1 MNMLNLSIAVTAAA
15 ALVLLLKLLFG
26 NKITP
31 RGHMLLWL
39 LPAVA
44 MLAVPLA
51 GILPESDFA
60 VRTYLPQTQA
70 RIGTSSAWTGQADY
84 LSETADER
92 QQADG
97 QMVDTQVVNGQAH
110 VSMQVPF
117 TDRTLTGD
125 FTASESARRLQNGIC
140 VMGVLMVL
148 GWLLIGIGKQRK
160 KLRMLE
166 DSEEA
171 QQLMM
176 LTELRTKIGIRS
188 RAKIVIKQGADT
200 TFLTRLDGQ
209 YVIALENGFGE
220 EEQRQVLAHEL
231 TDLSHGD
238 LWKNFVAAAVLAA
251 FWWNPV
257 IWLAFRRFRRDMEIY
272 CDYDA
277 ARLTGDKKA
286 YATTLVRAAAGTE
299 RFLLGTTS
307 FIGGEKEVSA
317 RVKALAA
324 FKKPKIWIAVLA
336 ALALLCAC
344 VCFVVN
350 PKSKDPC
357 TRYFRDMQAEN
368 FASVSIAKK
377 VDRFHFDEIQIDD
390 TKQREELAKL
400 FRSVSEENFTDG
412 EPMEGS
418 EAKYRLY
425 VNMET
430 PEEKAANYLEL
441 IKDEA
446 SGEDMYCISKTDA
459 KGTEDEEISGRRF
472 HSPELTALLKEY
484 EETNLHMG
492 FTAEAQSVE
501 NVRLVFRNTEYDNPD
516 AQLQYDGS
524 YRLERYQGDSE
535 DNTYLADKWEALTEI
550 AQQTDTEP
558 QSVVVN
564 GNEPYGLTLNVSEKY
579 GKLEEGT
586 YRITAAVTQKLQSGQ
601 IVTKE
606 ISVVF
611 GWVENRLRLADWD
624 FLRTQP
630 DGELSEETITK
641 LNSMFE
647 PWKSY
652 TGGNDSFINMNTM
665 PCFFTSEYSSPDKMN
680 FNKFLR
686 YYPDFDSSQ
695 KWTPELKEKFENS
708 AFWSE
713 YKERGF
719 TVDDFITPIHLY
731 RPDVLNES
739 LAYYADISLDDLRAN
754 STQKEWDRNYVP
766 EIDRYVTFTSDAGGG
781 QFLVEKAEKSGDT
794 VTLTGQTSIEK
805 GDGDNAHYQ
814 SGTSVLTLKEKD
826 GRYLIQSLEAK

>member
-60 VRTYLPQTQA
+60 VRTYLPQAQA

-97 QMVDTQVVNGQAH
+97 QMVDTQGVNGQAH

-125 FTASESARRLQNGIC
+125 FAASESARRLQTETY

-166 DSEEA
+166 DREEA

-188 RAKIVIKQGADT
+188 CAKIVIKQGADT

-209 YVIALENGFGE
+209 YVIALENGFSE

-231 TDLSHGD
+231 THLVHGD

-324 FKKPKIWIAVLA
+324 FKKPKLWIAILA

-350 PKSKDPC
+350 PKSSDPC
-357 TRYFRDMQAEN
+357 IRFFHDMQLADISFIRIERDAGHEFN
-368 FASVSIAKK
+368 DDFI
-377 VDRFHFDEIQIDD
+377 RIDD
-390 TKQREELAKL
+390 VKQQKELLKL
-400 FRSVSEENFTDG
+400 FRTFDEGDFTDG
-412 EPMEGS
+412 EPVKNENDF
-418 EAKYRLY
+418 KYKLKVYMYTMQDSVTLLRD
-425 VNMET
+425 ET
-430 PEEKAANYLEL
+430 AGN
-441 IKDEA
+441 DV
-446 SGEDMYCISKTDA
+446 YCIYTWPK
-459 KGTEDEEISGRRF
+459 EEGEKDLGINGKRV
-472 HSPELTALLKEY
+472 HSPKLTELLKEY
-484 EETNLHMG
+484 EDTNLHMSYW
-492 FTAEAQSVE
+492 AEAQNAGSITVHIE
-501 NVRLVFRNTEYDNPD
+501 NTEYDNPAPRLTYKENFRVERYTGKKD
-516 AQLQYDGS
+516 PYTDKNSWEAVPEQKGYKGTRAGGTAMGNEYLTATIDISPKYGELPEGI
-524 YRLERYQGDSE
+524 YRL
-535 DNTYLADKWEALTEI
+535 LL
-550 AQQTDTEP
+550 P
-558 QSVVVN
+558 F
-564 GNEPYGLTLNVSEKY
+564 
-579 GKLEEGT
+579 
-586 YRITAAVTQKLQSGQ
+586 TQKLQSGKTIEQ
-601 IVTKE
+601 E
-606 ISVVF
+606 NAAVF
-611 GWVENRLRLADWD
+611 EWVENRLHLVDWD
-624 FLRTQP
+624 FLLSQP
-630 DGELSEETITK
+630 DGDLNEETK
-641 LNSMFE
+641 DELNRIFE
-647 PWKSY
+647 TWGKTSLY
-652 TGGNDSFINMNTM
+652 
-665 PCFFTSEYSSPDKMN
+665 CYFTSAYSSPDKMD
-680 FNKFLR
+680 FFEFLR
-686 YYPDFDSSQ
+686 YYPEFEDAMG
-695 KWTPELKEKFENS
+695 WTPELKAKFEDS
-708 AFWSE
+708 AFWST
-713 YKERGF
+713 YRKNGW
-719 TVDDFITPIHLY
+719 TVDNFITPVKPY
-731 RPDVLNES
+731 DPAGLNQS
-739 LAYYADISLDDLRAN
+739 LTYYAGITLDDIRTHY
-754 STQKEWDRNYVP
+754 TQKEWNQFYVKD
-766 EIDRYVTFTSDAGGG
+766 IDRYITFTSDAGGG
-781 QFLVEKAEKSGDT
+781 KFIVTEGKKSGDT
-794 VTLTGQTSIEK
+794 VTLVGETLNLKERDRNLYN
-805 GDGDNAHYQ
+805 GDGI
-814 SGTSVLTLKEKD
+814 SVLTLQEAD

>member
-1 MNMLNLSIAVTAAA
+1 MNLFNTAILVTAAA
-15 ALVLLLKLLFG
+15 AVVLLVKLAFG
-26 NKITP
+26 NRITP
-31 RGHMLLWL
+31 RGHMLMWIL
-39 LPAVA
+39 VA
-44 MLAVPLA
+44 ASVLAVPLA
-51 GILPESDFA
+51 EILPESDFSA
-60 VRTYLPQTQA
+60 KTYLPQSHNTTETVWVEPYENLDA
-70 RIGTSSAWTGQADY
+70 RGFEIEEQGNYYTVQKD
-84 LSETADER
+84 
-92 QQADG
+92 
-97 QMVDTQVVNGQAH
+97 H

-117 TDRTLTGD
+117 TGKTVGSD
-125 FTASESARRLQNGIC
+125 FTAT
-140 VMGVLMVL
+140 V
-148 GWLLIGIGKQRK
+148 
-160 KLRMLE
+160 
-166 DSEEA
+166 
-171 QQLMM
+171 
-176 LTELRTKIGIRS
+176 S
-188 RAKIVIKQGADT
+188 RAKIENYVWIAGAAAVLLLMLTGTRKQKRRLKALPCMDDANAHAELDELKKLVGIRDNAKIQIRSGADS
-200 TFLTRLDGQ
+200 TFLTFMGGQ
-209 YVIALENGFGE
+209 YLIALEDGYTQE
-220 EEQRQVLAHEL
+220 ERRRVLAHEL
-231 TDLSHGD
+231 THLAHGD
-238 LWKNFVAAAVLAA
+238 LIYNLISAFFLAA

-257 IWLAFRRFRRDMEIY
+257 IWLAFRRFRRDMEVY

-277 ARLTGDKKA
+277 ARKTGDKKG
-286 YATTLVRAAAGTE
+286 YAETLVRAAAGTE
-299 RFLLGTTS
+299 RFILGTTS

-324 FKKPKIWIAVLA
+324 FKKPKTWIAVLA
-336 ALALLCAC
+336 VIVLAGAC
-344 VCFVVN
+344 VCIAVN

-368 FASVSIAKK
+368 FASVSIGKK

-400 FRSVSEENFTDG
+400 FRSVSEENFADG

-446 SGEDMYCISKTDA
+446 LGEDMYCISKTDGE
-459 KGTEDEEISGRRF
+459 GTEDEEISGRRF

-713 YKERGF
+713 YKKRGF

-754 STQKEWDRNYVP
+754 STKKEWDRNYVP

-826 GRYLIQSLEAK
+826 GRYLIQSLQAK

>member
-148 GWLLIGIGKQRK
+148 VWLLIGIGKQRK

-231 TDLSHGD
+231 THLSHGD

-350 PKSKDPC
+350 PKSSDPC
-357 TRYFRDMQAEN
+357 TRFFHDIQTQNFEN
-368 FASVSIAKK
+368 IWIKRGTGTPFEE
-377 VDRFHFDEIQIDD
+377 DYIDIND
-390 TKQREELAKL
+390 AKQRKKLAKL
-400 FRSVSEENFTDG
+400 FHTFREEDFADG
-412 EPMEGS
+412 EPVNENDFDYKIYIDMDFS
-418 EAKYRLY
+418 EESLPNFLVLGR
-425 VNMET
+425 
-430 PEEKAANYLEL
+430 EE
-441 IKDEA
+441 EA
-446 SGEDMYCISKTDA
+446 GADIYCIA
-459 KGTEDEEISGRRF
+459 GENEDTRIRGKRI
-472 HSPELTALLKEY
+472 HSPKLTELLKEY
-484 EETNLHMG
+484 EDTNLHMSYW
-492 FTAEAQSVE
+492 AEAQNAGSITVHIE
-501 NVRLVFRNTEYDNPD
+501 NTEYDNPTPRLTYKENFRVERYTGKKD
-516 AQLQYDGS
+516 PYTDKNSWEAVPEQKGYKGTRAGGTAMGNEYLTATIDISPKYGELPEGI
-524 YRLERYQGDSE
+524 YRLI
-535 DNTYLADKWEALTEI
+535 L
-550 AQQTDTEP
+550 P
-558 QSVVVN
+558 F
-564 GNEPYGLTLNVSEKY
+564 
-579 GKLEEGT
+579 
-586 YRITAAVTQKLQSGQ
+586 TQKLQNGKTIEQ
-601 IVTKE
+601 E
-606 ISVVF
+606 NAAVF
-611 GWVENRLRLADWD
+611 EWVENRLHLVDWD
-624 FLRTQP
+624 FLLSQP
-630 DGELSEETITK
+630 DGDLNEETK
-641 LNSMFE
+641 DELNRIFE
-647 PWKSY
+647 TWGKTSLY
-652 TGGNDSFINMNTM
+652 
-665 PCFFTSEYSSPDKMN
+665 CYFTSAYSSPDKMD
-680 FNKFLR
+680 FFEFLR
-686 YYPDFDSSQ
+686 YYPQFDDVMG
-695 KWTPELKEKFENS
+695 WTPELKAKFED
-708 AFWSE
+708 SE
-713 YKERGF
+713 YWSPYRKDGW
-719 TVDDFITPIHLY
+719 TVDNFITPVKPY
-731 RPDVLNES
+731 DPAGLNQS
-739 LAYYADISLDDLRAN
+739 LTYYAGITLDDIRTHY
-754 STQKEWDRNYVP
+754 TQKEWNQFYVKD
-766 EIDRYVTFTSDAGGG
+766 IDRYITFTSDAGGG
-781 QFLVEKAEKSGDT
+781 KFIVTEGKKSGDT
-794 VTLTGQTSIEK
+794 VILTGETLNIKEK
-805 GDGDNAHYQ
+805 GLDIYSGY
-814 SGTSVLTLKEKD
+814 GTSVLTLKEKD
-826 GRYLIQSLEAK
+826 GRYLIQSLAAK

>member
-60 VRTYLPQTQA
+60 VRTYLPQAQA

-97 QMVDTQVVNGQAH
+97 QMVDTQVGNGQAH

-125 FTASESARRLQNGIC
+125 FTASESARRLQTGIY

-166 DSEEA
+166 DREEA

-209 YVIALENGFGE
+209 YVIALENGFSE

-231 TDLSHGD
+231 THLVHGD

-324 FKKPKIWIAVLA
+324 FKKPKLWIAILA
-336 ALALLCAC
+336 VLALLCAC

-350 PKSKDPC
+350 PKSSDPC
-357 TRYFRDMQAEN
+357 IRFFHDMQLADISFIRIERDADHE
-368 FASVSIAKK
+368 FDDDSI
-377 VDRFHFDEIQIDD
+377 RIDD
-390 TKQREELAKL
+390 VKQQKELLKL
-400 FRSVSEENFTDG
+400 FRTFDEGDFTDG
-412 EPMEGS
+412 EPVKNENDF
-418 EAKYRLY
+418 KY
-425 VNMET
+425 
-430 PEEKAANYLEL
+430 K
-441 IKDEA
+441 
-446 SGEDMYCISKTDA
+446 
-459 KGTEDEEISGRRF
+459 
-472 HSPELTALLKEY
+472 LKVY
-484 EETNLHMG
+484 M
-492 FTAEAQSVE
+492 
-501 NVRLVFRNTEYDNPD
+501 
-516 AQLQYDGS
+516 
-524 YRLERYQGDSE
+524 
-535 DNTYLADKWEALTEI
+535 
-550 AQQTDTEP
+550 
-558 QSVVVN
+558 
-564 GNEPYGLTLNVSEKY
+564 
-579 GKLEEGT
+579 
-586 YRITAAVTQKLQSGQ
+586 
-601 IVTKE
+601 
-606 ISVVF
+606 
-611 GWVENRLRLADWD
+611 
-624 FLRTQP
+624 
-630 DGELSEETITK
+630 
-641 LNSMFE
+641 
-647 PWKSY
+647 
-652 TGGNDSFINMNTM
+652 
-665 PCFFTSEYSSPDKMN
+665 
-680 FNKFLR
+680 
-686 YYPDFDSSQ
+686 
-695 KWTPELKEKFENS
+695 
-708 AFWSE
+708 
-713 YKERGF
+713 
-719 TVDDFITPIHLY
+719 
-731 RPDVLNES
+731 
-739 LAYYADISLDDLRAN
+739 
-754 STQKEWDRNYVP
+754 
-766 EIDRYVTFTSDAGGG
+766 
-781 QFLVEKAEKSGDT
+781 
-794 VTLTGQTSIEK
+794 
-805 GDGDNAHYQ
+805 
-814 SGTSVLTLKEKD
+814 
-826 GRYLIQSLEAK
+826 